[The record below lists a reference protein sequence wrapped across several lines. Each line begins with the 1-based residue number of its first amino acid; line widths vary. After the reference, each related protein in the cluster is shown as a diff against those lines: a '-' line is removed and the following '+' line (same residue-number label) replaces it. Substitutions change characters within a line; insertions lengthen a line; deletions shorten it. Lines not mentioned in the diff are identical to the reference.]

1 MNSMRKHVV
10 FLTGAGMSVES
21 GLQTFRGAGGL
32 WEGHRLEEVAIPLA
46 WEANPEQ
53 VTRFYNERRQKLLEA
68 VPNRGHLAIAELE
81 SIPGLEVSIITQNI
95 DDLHERA
102 GSTRILHLHGELRKS
117 RSTGPSEAVFP
128 IEGWELTS
136 ADRCPEG
143 DRLRPHVVWFGE
155 SVPAMDV
162 AWEWMQRATD
172 VVVVGTSLLVYPA
185 AGLVHAA
192 PADARVYAIDPAA
205 EELPMSAGE
214 RWAMPASEGCERLL
228 KVWQSGADARHP

>member
-1 MNSMRKHVV
+1 MRKHLV

-32 WEGHRLEEVAIPLA
+32 WEGHRLEEVASPLA
-46 WEANPEQ
+46 WDADPEK

-68 VPNRGHLAIAELE
+68 TPHRGHLAIAELE
-81 SIPGLEVSIITQNI
+81 NIPELKVSIITQNI

-128 IEGWELTS
+128 IDGWELTS

-143 DRLRPHVVWFGE
+143 YRLRPHVVWFGE
-155 SVPAMDV
+155 SVPAMDL
-162 AWEWMQRATD
+162 AWEWMQTATD

-185 AGLVHAA
+185 AGLLQAA
-192 PADARVYAIDPAA
+192 PASASVLAIDPAA
-205 EELPMSAGE
+205 DELPVGAGE

-228 KVWQSGADARHP
+228 RNWQSGVGAKRS